1 MGLSHREQLADG
13 RCMVLVRNAPGAARS
28 GFTLIE
34 ILIIVV
40 ILGIL
45 AGIVVTKY
53 VDVRFNTEDAVLRTQ
68 LGTLRQQVQLYRTK
82 TGREP
87 KLVAKQW
94 DELLTGNYIHAI
106 PVNPLNNRSNV
117 KGAPQPGAGWV
128 WRPKPSGSGKQLYA
142 TDATSTGYFPE

>member
-1 MGLSHREQLADG
+1 
-13 RCMVLVRNAPGAARS
+13 MVLLRNAPGAARS
-28 GFTLIE
+28 GLTLIE
-34 ILIIVV
+34 ILIVVV

-53 VDVRFNTEDAVLRTQ
+53 VDVRLNTDDAVLRTQ
-68 LGTLRQQVQLYRTK
+68 LGTLRQQVELYRAK

-94 DELLTGNYIHAI
+94 DELLKGNYIHTI

-128 WRPKPSGSGKQLYA
+128 WRPKPRGSGKQLYA